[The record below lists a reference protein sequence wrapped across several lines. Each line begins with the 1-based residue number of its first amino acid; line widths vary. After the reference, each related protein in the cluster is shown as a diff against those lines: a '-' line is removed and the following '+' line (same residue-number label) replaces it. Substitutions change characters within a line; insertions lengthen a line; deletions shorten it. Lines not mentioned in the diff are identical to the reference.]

1 MTTRVRFSILVA
13 LVLASSTVLAQP
25 APEQK
30 KLDAMV
36 GKWRTDVEFK
46 GASPSKASGTED
58 CEWFANLHV
67 VCHAE
72 LTGPTGLYRT
82 MRVVSYVPAMKQYA
96 VYTIDSLGY
105 AALTMGT
112 NAGSTWTFT
121 SSGQGWKTR
130 LVMKMSGNSYTSV
143 ADYAG
148 ADGKWVTTAT
158 SKSTRL
164 K

>member
-1 MTTRVRFSILVA
+1 MTTRVRFFVSVA
-13 LVLASSTVLAQP
+13 LVLVSSGLIAQP
-25 APEQK
+25 SPEQK
-30 KLDAMV
+30 KLEAMV
-36 GKWRTDVEFK
+36 GKWQTEIEFK

-67 VCHAE
+67 VCHSD
-72 LTGPTGLYRT
+72 LTGPAGLYRS
-82 MRVVSYVPAMKQYA
+82 MRIVSYVPAMKQYA

-112 NAGSTWTFT
+112 NAGGTWTFT
-121 SSGQGWKTR
+121 SGGQGWSMR
-130 LVMKMSGNSYTSV
+130 LVMKMSGNSYTSLSE
-143 ADYAG
+143 YAG

-158 SKSTRL
+158 SKSSRL

>member
-1 MTTRVRFSILVA
+1 MMTRVRFFIFVA
-13 LVLASSTVLAQP
+13 LVIVSSTAITQP

-30 KLDAMV
+30 KLETFV
-36 GKWRTDVEFK
+36 GKWQTEIEFK

-67 VCHAE
+67 VCRSE
-72 LTGPTGLYRT
+72 LTGPAGLYRS
-82 MRVVSYVPAMKQYA
+82 MRTISYVAAMKQYA

-112 NAGSTWTFT
+112 DAGSTWTFT
-121 SSGQGWKTR
+121 SSGQGWRTR

-143 ADYAG
+143 AEYAG

-158 SKSTRL
+158 SKSSRL
-164 K
+164 R